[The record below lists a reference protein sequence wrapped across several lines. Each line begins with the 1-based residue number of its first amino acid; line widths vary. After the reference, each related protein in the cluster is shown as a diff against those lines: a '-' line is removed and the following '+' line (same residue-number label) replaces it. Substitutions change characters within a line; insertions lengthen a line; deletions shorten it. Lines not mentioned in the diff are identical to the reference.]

1 MLVFDLHL
9 KMMSCTK
16 YVLGSAL
23 KSRKTVEN
31 LLYKVPILMN
41 LTQLH
46 KEAMN
51 KPTCKQRGCDICY
64 DKISLR
70 WLC

>member
-1 MLVFDLHL
+1 MNWILDLEEEMFVCNLHL
-9 KMMSCTK
+9 KMMSCTE

-31 LLYKVPILMN
+31 LSYKVPILMS

-51 KPTCKQRGCDICY
+51 KHT
-64 DKISLR
+64 
-70 WLC
+70 

>member
-1 MLVFDLHL
+1 MNWILDLEEEMFVCNLHL
-9 KMMSCTK
+9 KMMSCTE

-23 KSRKTVEN
+23 KSRKTVET
-31 LLYKVPILMN
+31 LSYKVPILMS

-51 KPTCKQRGCDICY
+51 KHT
-64 DKISLR
+64 
-70 WLC
+70 

>member
-1 MLVFDLHL
+1 MLVLNLQL
-9 KMMSCTK
+9 KMMSSTE

-31 LLYKVPILMN
+31 LIDKVPVLTD

-51 KPTCKQRGCDICY
+51 RHT
-64 DKISLR
+64 
-70 WLC
+70 